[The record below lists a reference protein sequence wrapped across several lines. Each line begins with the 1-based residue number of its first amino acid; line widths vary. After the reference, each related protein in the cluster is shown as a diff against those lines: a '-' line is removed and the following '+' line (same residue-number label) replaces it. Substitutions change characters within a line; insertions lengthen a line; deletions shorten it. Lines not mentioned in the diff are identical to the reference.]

1 MELVKVL
8 LRGKEG
14 HLIKKD
20 GRFFAL
26 ATPVK
31 IYAPELS
38 TQSESTLNKENV
50 LNESTDST
58 NISTST
64 PIRPHKK
71 RQSVRKY
78 QPNWLQT
85 FSWIKYEE
93 ASDKVFC

>member
-1 MELVKVL
+1 MRVQLVTQIYCCVAPACL
-8 LRGKEG
+8 SNSKE
-14 HLIKKD
+14 
-20 GRFFAL
+20 
-26 ATPVK
+26 VK
-31 IYAPELS
+31 TEPPELS

>member
-1 MELVKVL
+1 MEKFIQKW
-8 LRGKEG
+8 RADSQKSQKEKTR
-14 HLIKKD
+14 LKD
-20 GRFFAL
+20 HQL
-26 ATPVK
+26 NATQICQP
-31 IYAPELS
+31 PELS

-50 LNESTDST
+50 LNESTD
-58 NISTST
+58 STST

-93 ASDKVFC
+93 ASD